1 MKFETHCHSHYS
13 PDSLNKIEDLIATAK
28 AKKIDRLTI
37 TDHNTITGALRAKE
51 LDPQLIIVGEE
62 ILTTKG
68 ELLAFFVSRE
78 IPAGLTPLAA
88 IEILREQDAFI
99 SVSHPFDRLRHG
111 WDLVDLVEIAPLIDA
126 IEVFNARSFTR
137 GVNEKALKFAQS
149 YKLAGTAGSDAHT
162 LKEVGQAN
170 LVLPEF
176 WDSHS
181 LRASIRQARVDA
193 QYSSPFVRFASTYAT
208 WYKRLGKKR

>member
-1 MKFETHCHSHYS
+1 MKFETHCHSLYS
-13 PDSLNKIEDLIATAK
+13 PDSLNKIEDLIAVAK
-28 AKKIDRLTI
+28 TKKIDRLAI
-37 TDHNTITGALRAKE
+37 TDHNTIIGALKAKE
-51 LDPQLIIVGEE
+51 IDPELIIVGEE

-68 ELLAFFVSRE
+68 ELLAFFVSQE
-78 IPAGLTPLAA
+78 VPAGLTPMAA
-88 IEILREQDAFI
+88 IEMLREQDAFV

-111 WDLVDLVEIAPLIDA
+111 WDLADLIEITAMVDA

-149 YKLAGTAGSDAHT
+149 YNLAGTAGSDAHT

-170 LVLPEF
+170 LALPKF
-176 WDSHS
+176 WDAHS
-181 LRASIRQARVDA
+181 LRASIRQAKVDA

-208 WYKRLGKKR
+208 WFKKVGKNR